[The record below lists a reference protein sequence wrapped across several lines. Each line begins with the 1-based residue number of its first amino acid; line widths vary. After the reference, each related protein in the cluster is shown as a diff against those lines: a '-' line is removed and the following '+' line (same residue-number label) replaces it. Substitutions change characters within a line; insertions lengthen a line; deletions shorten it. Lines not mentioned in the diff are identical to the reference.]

1 MTAATVTRRKREKHS
16 SYIDV
21 DVMVWLRSR
30 AAAEDRTVDY
40 LIRDIL
46 RTAFGAERQQN
57 DGEAA

>member
-1 MTAATVTRRKREKHS
+1 MTTVTATRRKREKHS

-30 AAAEDRTVDY
+30 AVAEDRTVDY

-46 RTAFGAERQQN
+46 RSAFAVEQPAERR
-57 DGEAA
+57 AS